1 MHEGTRGRGSMK
13 DKGITERDEGTR
25 RAPVSKMMHTHEFS
39 TSADSTLIVTI
50 SGTYTHT
57 QHAHT
62 HTHTP
67 HNIPCTLTFTHIQ
80 MYHAEIH
87 YTHSHQNQVVHKH
100 PPPLPNHPHQSS
112 DLEHSPASLLLC
124 SGVRK

>member
-1 MHEGTRGRGSMK
+1 MREHEGTWGSQ
-13 DKGITERDEGTR
+13 REGTR

-57 QHAHT
+57 QHTHILHT
-62 HTHTP
+62 H
-67 HNIPCTLTFTHIQ
+67 ISCTLTFTHIQ

-112 DLEHSPASLLLC
+112 DLGHSPASLLLC
-124 SGVRK
+124 GGVRKRAGEDVDT